1 MAKTEADNIKK
12 IEASF
17 LRKHGYFKDSWRSGA
32 INWTN
37 GWSGNKSSVGINVS
51 TGDEKYLRIYY
62 TQTDNSTG
70 EKKDFDYKV
79 PLETTPCNFG
89 GVRYWF
95 KCFLHKRGVY
105 CGRRV
110 AVLYKDGDW
119 FGCRHCYEL
128 TYESRNVSGRYK
140 RFGRII
146 SFPEIERLR
155 AEAKRVSY
163 RGKYTKKYLRYLR
176 MEDKSERSIMG
187 MAMFLGAKADKLKG

>member
-17 LRKHGYFKDSWRSGA
+17 LRKHDYFVGWKSGT
-32 INWTN
+32 ITWTQ
-37 GWSGNKSSVGINVS
+37 GWSENKSSVSIEVS
-51 TGDEKYLRIYY
+51 TMSGEDKYLRIYY
-62 TQTDNSTG
+62 TQTDRSSG

-95 KCFLHKRGVY
+95 KCFLYKRGVY

-146 SFPEIERLR
+146 SLPEIEKLR
-155 AEAKRVSY
+155 AEAKRTHY
-163 RGKYTKKYLRYLR
+163 RGKYTRKYLRYLR

-187 MAMFLGAKADKLKG
+187 MAMFLGNKVN